1 MPRGSPVVPRHSPR
15 EGAAGRRAVVR
26 ERDGGS
32 PLALR
37 SRASYLQPRATVRA
51 PLIFQRCHP
60 SLPWHPAAPAGA
72 ESRRK
77 GAEEAGSSPGSGEFP
92 WLDPARRI
100 PRRPVPETVKLAT
113 LAGRVDFK
121 RPAPG
126 RSGGGRGRAA
136 PQRRHRFRSCEMSL
150 RPTLRPRPHLP
161 PPLRNK
167 WFHWLVNVPL
177 EVAFLKT

>member
-1 MPRGSPVVPRHSPR
+1 MVPRHSPR

-26 ERDGGS
+26 ERDGES

-37 SRASYLQPRATVRA
+37 SRASYLQPRATLRA
-51 PLIFQRCHP
+51 PLIFQPCHP

-77 GAEEAGSSPGSGEFP
+77 GAEEAGSSPRSGEFP

-113 LAGRVDFK
+113 LAGRVEFR

-126 RSGGGRGRAA
+126 RSGGGRGTRGATEKA
-136 PQRRHRFRSCEMSL
+136 PIPEL
-150 RPTLRPRPHLP
+150 RNVAPPHAP
-161 PPLRNK
+161 PPPPPPTSPQKQVVSL
-167 WFHWLVNVPL
+167 
-177 EVAFLKT
+177 AG